1 MSKHIQAYFTSE
13 DQAEGARSSLIPYGL
28 EQLEVGK
35 LEKGIGRNSNLLV
48 PFAPIQNSN
57 STASG
62 GMIPSSGFAGTTST
76 QGTVPFVIN
85 NDDIH
90 VSSNEEDKDGVIDSG
105 LQGDMMNGEGDLSS
119 LRYVLSA
126 KAKDEQYDEV
136 VSKLRTL
143 GAYVEAL

>member
-1 MSKHIQAYFTSE
+1 MSKHIQAYFSSE

-35 LEKGIGRNSNLLV
+35 LEKGIGRSSNLLV
-48 PFAPIQNSN
+48 PFAPIQNAN

-62 GMIPSSGFAGTTST
+62 GMIPSTGFAGTTST

-85 NDDIH
+85 NDDINA
-90 VSSNEEDKDGVIDSG
+90 SSNEEDKDGATGSG
-105 LQGDMMNGEGDLSS
+105 FHGDIISDEADVSS

>member
-28 EQLEVGK
+28 QQLEVGR

-48 PFAPIQNSN
+48 PFAPIQNGN

-62 GMIPSSGFAGTTST
+62 GMIPTTGFAGTTST
-76 QGTVPFVIN
+76 QGTVPFIIN
-85 NDDIH
+85 SDDINA
-90 VSSNEEDKDGVIDSG
+90 SSNEDVKDGVTDSG
-105 LQGDMMNGEGDLSS
+105 LQGDIMNDEGDTSS

-126 KAKDEQYDEV
+126 KVRDEQYDELV
-136 VSKLRTL
+136 TKLRTL
-143 GAYVEAL
+143 GAYVETL

>member
-1 MSKHIQAYFTSE
+1 MSKHIQAYFSSE

-35 LEKGIGRNSNLLV
+35 LEKGIGRSSNLLV
-48 PFAPIQNSN
+48 PFAPIQNAN

-85 NDDIH
+85 NDD
-90 VSSNEEDKDGVIDSG
+90 VNASSNEDTKDGVKDNG
-105 LQGDMMNGEGDLSS
+105 LQGDIINDEGDVSS

-126 KAKDEQYDEV
+126 KARDEQYEEV

>member
-1 MSKHIQAYFTSE
+1 MSKHIQAYFYSE

-35 LEKGIGRNSNLLV
+35 LEKGIGRSSNLLV
-48 PFAPIQNSN
+48 PLAPIQNVN

-76 QGTVPFVIN
+76 QGTVPFIIN
-85 NDDIH
+85 TDDINA
-90 VSSNEEDKDGVIDSG
+90 SSNEDNKDSKEDNG
-105 LQGDMMNGEGDLSS
+105 LQGDIMNDEGDLSS

-126 KAKDEQYDEV
+126 KAKDQQYDEV